1 MLRDV
6 LSMVGTPSDSAELV
20 SAELVRIVTEWWWVT
35 PTARN
40 SGLAGGSYLQFSEL
54 EVEYG
59 D

>member
-1 MLRDV
+1 
-6 LSMVGTPSDSAELV
+6 MVGPPSDSAELV

-40 SGLAGGSYLQFSEL
+40 SGLAGGSYLRFSEL